1 MVTISGSHD
10 FMSGITDMTGTI
22 GATRLGPPPMGLP
35 ALVMG
40 IGNVLQGDD
49 GVGVHAIRRLQA
61 NLPGSDGLTLY
72 DAGTLG
78 TTLLIEIEQADR
90 LIFIDAMRMGAPP
103 GTVRCFAGD
112 DMDRWLRRVKAGS
125 VHEVGLSE
133 LLDLARLRERLPERR
148 ALVGIE
154 PGYIGWGDALSEP
167 VAGALDDVERIVIGL
182 LREWADR
189 SARESA
195 NAGA

>member
-1 MVTISGSHD
+1 MVTISGSQD
-10 FMSGITDMTGTI
+10 FMSGITEVAATV
-22 GATRLGPPPMGLP
+22 GAARFVPPPMALP

-61 NLPGSDGLTLY
+61 NLQGSDGLTLY

-78 TTLLIEIEQADR
+78 TTLLIEIERADR

-103 GTVRCFAGD
+103 GTVRCFTGD
-112 DMDRWLRRVKAGS
+112 DMDRWLRRARAGS

-154 PGYIGWGDALSEP
+154 PGHIGWDDALSEP
-167 VAGALDDVERIVIGL
+167 VAGALDVVERVVIAL

-189 SARESA
+189 STRESA
-195 NAGA
+195 SAGA

>member
-1 MVTISGSHD
+1 MSEHQDVMNEGIQVTAAGGAP
-10 FMSGITDMTGTI
+10 FGTP
-22 GATRLGPPPMGLP
+22 GMALS

-40 IGNVLQGDD
+40 IGNLLQGDD

-61 NLPGSDGLTLY
+61 LLQGRDDLILY

-182 LREWADR
+182 LREWADG
-189 SARESA
+189 SARGNVDASA
-195 NAGA
+195 